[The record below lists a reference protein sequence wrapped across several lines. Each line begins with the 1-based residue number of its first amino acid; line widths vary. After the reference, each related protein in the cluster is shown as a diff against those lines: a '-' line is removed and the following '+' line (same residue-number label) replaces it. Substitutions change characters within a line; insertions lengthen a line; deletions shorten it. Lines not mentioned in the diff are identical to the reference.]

1 MLQGSGRVQ
10 LVGVGL
16 LSPGAVTAAMVVYD
30 FCGDLGPL
38 CGSVAVLETGTDCVG
53 WLVYWLAGR
62 LADWLVG
69 PLRCTRQRMDSK
81 QGGVCGH
88 PLPAHLVVF
97 RCWIDGLLGL
107 FCFTSCCSAVSLPPR
122 SSPRPGP
129 CGSHVWGSES
139 CGC

>member
-1 MLQGSGRVQ
+1 MAGCKGSGRVQ

-69 PLRCTRQRMDSK
+69 WLDHLGAHGSGWTAGRGLRAPIA
-81 QGGVCGH
+81 G
-88 PLPAHLVVF
+88 A
-97 RCWIDGLLGL
+97 
-107 FCFTSCCSAVSLPPR
+107 
-122 SSPRPGP
+122 P
-129 CGSHVWGSES
+129 CRFSMLD
-139 CGC
+139 

>member
-1 MLQGSGRVQ
+1 MAGCKGVLQGSGRVQ

-69 PLRCTRQRMDSK
+69 WLDHL
-81 QGGVCGH
+81 G
-88 PLPAHLVVF
+88 AHGSGWTASREGFAGTHCRRTLSFFDVGLMGCWGCFVSHHVV
-97 RCWIDGLLGL
+97 LQ
-107 FCFTSCCSAVSLPPR
+107 
-122 SSPRPGP
+122 
-129 CGSHVWGSES
+129 
-139 CGC
+139 